1 MGKHPAK
8 CNRNDPICFSPY
20 LYRARN
26 QIERFFN
33 RIKQCGRVA
42 TRYDRLAA
50 NYLALVQLASI
61 RDDVAH
67 LSNLISPSGE
77 TFWLVSFMAS
87 VKLRAFCCGH
97 VGNAIALSKRS
108 GMFTAPRAQV
118 FRADDG
124 VRRRLL
130 SLDEAIWDWW
140 RPRQLLTL
148 SGTCLVH

>member
-1 MGKHPAK
+1 V
-8 CNRNDPICFSPY
+8 NVLSICLWFLAMQGADSDEVARV
-20 LYRARN
+20 YRY
-26 QIERFFN
+26 E
-33 RIKQCGRVA
+33 
-42 TRYDRLAA
+42 AA
-50 NYLALVQLASI
+50 HQF

-77 TFWLVSFMAS
+77 AFWVVSFMAS

-97 VGNAIALSKRS
+97 MGKAIALSKRS

-130 SLDEAIWDWW
+130 SLDEA
-140 RPRQLLTL
+140 R
-148 SGTCLVH
+148 SGIGGVLASSLRCLEPAWSINGP